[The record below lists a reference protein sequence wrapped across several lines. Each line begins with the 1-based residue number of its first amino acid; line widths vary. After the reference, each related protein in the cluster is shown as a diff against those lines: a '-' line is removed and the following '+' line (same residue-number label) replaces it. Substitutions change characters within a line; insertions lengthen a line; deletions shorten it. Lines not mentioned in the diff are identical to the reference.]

1 MRKFLAVFLS
11 VLLGAQ
17 ICFGI
22 QVGAE
27 DAPEPDVENLNTED
41 AVSENPNP
49 VSAGQEIEI
58 SAPSAILMEASTG
71 TIIYEKDADTARP
84 PASVTKIMTM
94 LLIFDA
100 LEQGKIHL
108 EDEVSTSEFAA
119 SMGGSQVFL
128 EPGRETDRRYDVKM
142 HFHRKCERRLCGDGG
157 VHKRE

>member
-49 VSAGQEIEI
+49 VSAGQ
-58 SAPSAILMEASTG
+58 
-71 TIIYEKDADTARP
+71 
-84 PASVTKIMTM
+84 
-94 LLIFDA
+94 
-100 LEQGKIHL
+100 
-108 EDEVSTSEFAA
+108 
-119 SMGGSQVFL
+119 
-128 EPGRETDRRYDVKM
+128 
-142 HFHRKCERRLCGDGG
+142 
-157 VHKRE
+157 

>member
-27 DAPEPDVENLNTED
+27 DTPEPDVENLNTED
-41 AVSENPNP
+41 TVSENPNP

-71 TIIYEKDADTARP
+71 TIIYDKDC
-84 PASVTKIMTM
+84 
-94 LLIFDA
+94 LLY
-100 LEQGKIHL
+100 
-108 EDEVSTSEFAA
+108 TSF
-119 SMGGSQVFL
+119 
-128 EPGRETDRRYDVKM
+128 
-142 HFHRKCERRLCGDGG
+142 
-157 VHKRE
+157 